1 MAVLTRG
8 ERFKD
13 ARNTLNQ
20 HGKQTMKAVEQA
32 TGVSASLI
40 KDLEDDNSKR
50 SVGYDKVAALAKHYG
65 VSANWLLELSDDPAM
80 QPSAVDELGLPPE
93 VIAGITMYNEYEDYG
108 NAHEALCKFLEY
120 TINSP
125 FFEMISVLSS
135 MVEQEM
141 ESPTQ
146 WQTLASLEENEWREK
161 NNTSMPFEQIE
172 DIHDYFFDEQRYE
185 RRNITDIERMT
196 GYYLGRQ
203 LHKTHPDTKGRI
215 KVLFGG
221 RRLEPEANVICSYF
235 RRCLEQI
242 TGYEEYLDNW
252 I

>member
-80 QPSAVDELGLPPE
+80 QPSAVDELGLKPI
-93 VIAGITMYNEYEDYG
+93 VIEEIRDLAAEMGFFDGDDTSG
-108 NAHEALCKFLEY
+108 TPLQALNAFLNRSLQTPLY
-120 TINSP
+120 
-125 FFEMISVLSS
+125 EMINCLHDAVV
-135 MVEQEM
+135 VERSATPSKLISDDDRKYIRGIE
-141 ESPTQ
+141 
-146 WQTLASLEENEWREK
+146 R
-161 NNTSMPFEQIE
+161 E
-172 DIHDYFFDEQRYE
+172 DIHAGYVLKNKLIDLHPDLRGRIHVIYGSQRLKPQVDEICDLFRSIVE
-185 RRNITDIERMT
+185 NMT
-196 GYYLGRQ
+196 GYRNFINEW
-203 LHKTHPDTKGRI
+203 D
-215 KVLFGG
+215 
-221 RRLEPEANVICSYF
+221 
-235 RRCLEQI
+235 
-242 TGYEEYLDNW
+242 
-252 I
+252 